1 MKRLLATAAVLAV
14 VLSAVGVVSASG
26 KTGHRQTIR
35 LEEKIT
41 AAHMVDA
48 APPGDSP
55 GDMGVISGE
64 LFAAGGGKKV
74 GLYQGTCV
82 TVRPPDTS
90 DCSFTLSLRKGQI
103 KTAAG
108 YGPGFNG
115 QQVVHEAVVGGTHAY
130 RKARGEVIAKET
142 GDTTAN
148 LTIHLSR

>member
-1 MKRLLATAAVLAV
+1 
-14 VLSAVGVVSASG
+14 
-26 KTGHRQTIR
+26 
-35 LEEKIT
+35 
-41 AAHMVDA
+41 MVDA

-108 YGPGFNG
+108 YGP
-115 QQVVHEAVVGGTHAY
+115 
-130 RKARGEVIAKET
+130 
-142 GDTTAN
+142 DSTAN
-148 LTIHLSR
+148 RWCTRRSWVAHTPTARPAAR